1 MYMYIY
7 IYVNMYTCIHPY
19 MYISLNICIYRY
31 MYIYICKV
39 KMYICKYVY
48 MWKCV
53 HVYMYINV
61 YVYLYACVNIYMY
74 VCMYGWMDGWM
85 YGCTVYLYTLYTCMI
100 IYVHIHV
107 MISIPWYPHF
117 WWTLLGPSP
126 GVRGQQGTRDH
137 LGALS
142 PQNYPQESW
151 ENGGKIWKIW

>member
-7 IYVNMYTCIHPY
+7 M
-19 MYISLNICIYRY
+19 
-31 MYIYICKV
+31 
-39 KMYICKYVY
+39 CKYVY
-48 MWKCV
+48 MYTPIYVYIFKYMHISLYV
-53 HVYMYINV
+53 YLYMQSKNVYMQICIYVKMCTCIYVN
-61 YVYLYACVNIYMY
+61 VYLYACVNIYVCKY

-85 YGCTVYLYTLYTCMI
+85 YGCNVYLYTLYTCMI

-137 LGALS
+137 LAALS

-151 ENGGKIWKIW
+151 ENGRKNWKIW